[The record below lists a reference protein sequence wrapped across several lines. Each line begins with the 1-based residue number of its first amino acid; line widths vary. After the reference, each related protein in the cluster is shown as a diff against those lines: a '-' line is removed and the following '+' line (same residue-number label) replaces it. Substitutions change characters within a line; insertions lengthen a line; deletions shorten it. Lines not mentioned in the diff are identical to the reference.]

1 MAISGNAAL
10 MPRAFAGGL
19 NLWSRGNGTAG
30 TQTWAGAP
38 NAAIVP
44 ADEDFGTCL
53 EILKQAEPTSLRYMR
68 RTPLA
73 PGTYLRISTRVK
85 AVAGNLA
92 RVRIAG
98 YAMTSN
104 GAALGGVVQIGPEVA
119 LSGYGE
125 VVEVSAIVGSGRR
138 EGVDMAWGRT
148 AAHGHFGIDLIGDNN
163 GSIRIENIVIEDVTA
178 AFIPQM
184 LDWVDVRDFGA
195 AGDGVTDDRAA
206 FVAANAAAGG
216 GEVLV
221 PEGSYYI
228 GSNLSMNAPVRFK
241 GTLKMPRT
249 ARLALQGNFDFPT
262 YASAFGDETEG
273 FKRALQALFGFTDH
287 TTLDLCGRRV
297 DLTEPLDLAESAPGL
312 GSFSNRRLIANGQ
325 IGVVDGPAWAT
336 RVVNSVA
343 TYNPAQPTTLTGVA
357 NVANVEIGSRVSGA
371 GVGREVYV
379 RGRNIGAATLTLSQP
394 LYGGAATRSL
404 TFHRYRYALDFSGM
418 ERLDRLNITDVEFLL
433 DGVASG
439 ILLPADGQMFHYR
452 DCQFYSF
459 DIKLLSSSVE
469 TLNGY

>member
-68 RTPLA
+68 RTPLS

-104 GAALGGVVQIGPEVA
+104 GAALGGVVQTGPEVA
-119 LSGYGE
+119 LTGYGD
-125 VVEVSAIVGSGRR
+125 VVEVSAVVGSGRR
-138 EGVDMAWGRT
+138 EGVDMVWGRT
-148 AAHGHFGIDLIGDNN
+148 AALGHFGIDVVGDNN
-163 GSIRIENIVIEDVTA
+163 GAIRIENIVIEDVTA
-178 AFIPQM
+178 AFLPQM

-221 PEGSYYI
+221 PEGVYFI
-228 GSNLSMNAPVRFK
+228 GSNLSMLN
-241 GTLKMPRT
+241 
-249 ARLALQGNFDFPT
+249 
-262 YASAFGDETEG
+262 
-273 FKRALQALFGFTDH
+273 
-287 TTLDLCGRRV
+287 
-297 DLTEPLDLAESAPGL
+297 LT
-312 GSFSNRRLIANGQ
+312 RI
-325 IGVVDGPAWAT
+325 
-336 RVVNSVA
+336 
-343 TYNPAQPTTLTGVA
+343 
-357 NVANVEIGSRVSGA
+357 
-371 GVGREVYV
+371 
-379 RGRNIGAATLTLSQP
+379 
-394 LYGGAATRSL
+394 
-404 TFHRYRYALDFSGM
+404 
-418 ERLDRLNITDVEFLL
+418 
-433 DGVASG
+433 
-439 ILLPADGQMFHYR
+439 
-452 DCQFYSF
+452 
-459 DIKLLSSSVE
+459 
-469 TLNGY
+469 